1 MKKYIKD
8 YSQINESIGRGSVV
22 LIKGKP
28 EGGKK
33 KLYAAHVLGT
43 ADISHGATMLF
54 LSDDF
59 YRIKEEDGNLRAL
72 KIGYRNEESLK
83 SVLNLKSPGKIS
95 IVKNNNKTPFHW
107 KTTKHTHINS
117 ALKDIEHELLKDSY
131 IFEELKDPTEHDDM
145 WNEFSTLVLKRTMNT
160 LFLGKRQID
169 VLDYSMTEDVG
180 EKAMESTESGYGR
193 RESYSKVSWQ
203 VDCTVRLRGAEF
215 QKYLD
220 YFEYTDRE
228 SDVNFMLMSLVEIN
242 TQHDPGDRWTP
253 PYSESEVGDIETEIT
268 ESFVD
273 GSDTGGGDVE
283 LLEIMRA
290 TDKVIATF
298 LDEDLEKLIKK
309 NCKNQLILRKKD

>member
-1 MKKYIKD
+1 
-8 YSQINESIGRGSVV
+8 
-22 LIKGKP
+22 
-28 EGGKK
+28 
-33 KLYAAHVLGT
+33 
-43 ADISHGATMLF
+43 MLF

-131 IFEELKDPTEHDDM
+131 IFEELKDSTERDDM
-145 WNEFSTLVLKRTMNT
+145 WDEFSTLVLKRTMNT

-180 EKAMESTESGYGR
+180 VKAMESGSE
-193 RESYSKVSWQ
+193 ESYSNSKVSWQ
-203 VDCTVRLRGAEF
+203 LDCTVRLRGAEF

-228 SDVNFMLMSLVEIN
+228 ADVNFMLMSLVELH
-242 TQHDPGDRWTP
+242 TDYDPGDRWTP
-253 PYSESEVGDIETEIT
+253 PYSESEIGEVETEIT